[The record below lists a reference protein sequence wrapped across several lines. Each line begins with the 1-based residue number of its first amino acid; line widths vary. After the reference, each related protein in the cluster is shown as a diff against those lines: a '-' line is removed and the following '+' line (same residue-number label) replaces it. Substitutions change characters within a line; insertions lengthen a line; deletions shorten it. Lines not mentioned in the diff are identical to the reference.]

1 MKEILGALLPTLT
14 LSCAAPPSTLPHDAE
29 YLVVV
34 KCARVSGDLNW
45 FARFAEHSWVDIK
58 RPNGWTRVESPS
70 VLFNFSSDRPDEEK
84 QNGTL
89 ISQAVNDISDEIGF
103 ADFRGNNNIHVVA
116 SFSGHEAK
124 RIGERIMEV
133 ADYYPLTEDYRAW
146 PGPNSNTFVEW
157 LSHQVDGLA
166 FALYPNAIGKDY
178 GGWGRIG
185 TTTTRT
191 GIEFETAALGLQLGL
206 KEGVEVH
213 FLGLTLGV
221 GLWPPQLKLPF
232 LPGIPFGIFT
242 GDSAT
247 STELAPYDSS
257 QSATWRG
264 AAHLGLS
271 WKRPSRAQSRAM
283 QGGAW
288 R

>member
-1 MKEILGALLPTLT
+1 MKDILVTLLPILT

-34 KCARVSGDLNW
+34 KCARLSSNLNW

-58 RPNGWTRVESPS
+58 RPDGWTRVECPR
-70 VLFNFSSDRPDEEK
+70 VLSNFLSDRPDGAK
-84 QNGTL
+84 QDVTL
-89 ISQAVNDISDEIGF
+89 ISQAVNDIRGEVGF
-103 ADFRGNNNIHVVA
+103 ADFRWNNKIHVVA

-133 ADYYPLTEDYRAW
+133 ADYYPFTEDYRAW

-157 LSHQVDGLA
+157 LSHQVDGFA

-178 GGWGRIG
+178 GGWGHIG

-213 FLGLTLGV
+213 FLGLTIGV

-232 LPGIPFGIFT
+232 LPGIPFEIFT
-242 GDSAT
+242 GDSA
-247 STELAPYDSS
+247 SNTELSLLPDFAP
-257 QSATWRG
+257 TTR
-264 AAHLGLS
+264 
-271 WKRPSRAQSRAM
+271 
-283 QGGAW
+283 
-288 R
+288 